1 MKIAVTYE
9 NGMVFQHFGRTQRFK
24 VYEVQDG
31 NLVDMR
37 VVGTNGTGHSA
48 LAGMLKILG
57 IDVLIC
63 GGMGAGAKNAL
74 AAQGIQ
80 VCGGVSGN
88 ADTAVSDY
96 ILGKL
101 VYSDAANCDHHD
113 HHHGADHECGD
124 HGCGDHDHDCGD
136 HGCHN

>member
-1 MKIAVTYE
+1 
-9 NGMVFQHFGRTQRFK
+9 
-24 VYEVQDG
+24 
-31 NLVDMR
+31 MR
-37 VVGTNGTGHSA
+37 VVGTNGTGHGA

-113 HHHGADHECGD
+113 HHHDADHECGD